1 MRGVELTLEDRESIS
16 RGLAA
21 ELSHRAIGKQLGRS
35 QWVISREVAR
45 NGGNTCYRA

>member
-1 MRGVELTLEDRESIS
+1 VRGVELTLEDRESIS